1 MIGLVRPDAAAAPRA
16 STPPAL
22 FGMVLFLA
30 SELMF
35 FGGLF
40 AAYFTLRSIAA
51 EWPPADVELEMTL
64 TVVATVM
71 LTASSLTLHWGITRL
86 RGGDDGGMR
95 LWIGVTFLLGAAFLA
110 IKFYEFATAGFGIS
124 SHAYGSL
131 WFTILGVHAIHLLVG
146 LALLAVV
153 VARAARGVYAP
164 GHTAGADAVGYY
176 WHFVD
181 VVWLAIFSTIY
192 LIR

>member
-1 MIGLVRPDAAAAPRA
+1 VPPAEADLTVASRA
-16 STPPAL
+16 RTPPPV

-40 AAYFTLRSIAA
+40 ASYFTLRSLAA
-51 EWPPADVELEMTL
+51 PWPPSDVRLDLPL
-64 TVVATVM
+64 TVAATVL
-71 LTASSLTLHWGITRL
+71 LTTSSLTMHRALTRL
-86 RGGDDGGMR
+86 RGGDGRAMR
-95 LWIGVTFLLGAAFLA
+95 RWIAVTFLLGAAFLA
-110 IKFYEFATAGFGIS
+110 SKGYEFATADFGIA

-131 WFTILGVHAIHLLVG
+131 WFTMLGAHGLHLLAG

-153 VARAARGVYAP
+153 AARSARGAYE
-164 GHTAGADAVGYY
+164 GGEHAGAVAVGYY
-176 WHFVD
+176 WQFVD
-181 VVWLAIFSTIY
+181 VVWLGIFATIY

>member
-1 MIGLVRPDAAAAPRA
+1 
-16 STPPAL
+16 
-22 FGMVLFLA
+22 MVLFLA

-64 TVVATVM
+64 TIVATVM

-153 VARAARGVYAP
+153 VARAARGVYAQ
-164 GHTAGADAVGYY
+164 GNTAGADAVGYY

-181 VVWLAIFSTIY
+181 IVWLAIFSTIY

>member
-1 MIGLVRPDAAAAPRA
+1 MAPGAAPTAHRPHP
-16 STPPAL
+16 SV

-40 AAYFTLRSIAA
+40 ASYFTLRTATSA
-51 EWPPADVELEMTL
+51 WPPPDVELDLPL
-64 TVVATVM
+64 TAVATVV
-71 LTASSLTLHWGITRL
+71 LTMSSLSMQGAIGRL
-86 RGGDDGGMR
+86 RGGDLGRGR
-95 LWIGVTFLLGAAFLA
+95 AWLGVTFALGAVFLA
-110 IKFYEFATAGFGIS
+110 IKGYELGTAGFGVR

-131 WFTILGVHAIHLLVG
+131 FFTMLGAHGLHLVVGMALLV
-146 LALLAVV
+146 VV
-153 VARAARGVYAP
+153 GARMIEARAE
-164 GHTAGADAVGYY
+164 AVGAY

-181 VVWLAIFSTIY
+181 VVWLAIFGTVY